1 MAFRH
6 PFKRSKLKGGFDVSN
21 DRPAIT
27 ITQLTRYLKRV
38 VEGNRHLQDVWLRG
52 EISNYKKHSR
62 GHMYLTLKDS
72 NSRISAVMFA
82 ADNQSLLF
90 SPEDGMTVLVR
101 GQVSV
106 YEPYGQYQL
115 YIKEMQQDG
124 VGNLFLAFEQLKK
137 KLEAEGMFDPRVK
150 KPLPAFPQTIGII
163 TSPTGAAIRD
173 MFTTVKRRYPAA
185 KLMVFPVLVQG
196 DQAAPS
202 IVKAI
207 ERANATEHVEV
218 LIVGRGGGSIEDL
231 WAFNEE
237 QVARAIFQSVLPIVS
252 AVGHETDFT
261 IADFVADLRAA
272 TPTAAAELVVPNIM
286 DIEERLLDR
295 LHRLKTAMTKRID
308 RQKDRLTSFDNA
320 YAFRYPSQLVRQ
332 KELDLDRLMERLVTR
347 SQQHMH
353 QAGLRLSQMERLL
366 FKHHPEAELK
376 RAGKELIQIQDRL
389 TRAMGQAKETRGQ
402 HFRHLLSQLNAY
414 SPLNVMERGYSLT
427 YKEGHLVKSIHEVDN
442 GESLNVK
449 LKDGELNVKVME
461 KKGD

>member
-1 MAFRH
+1 M
-6 PFKRSKLKGGFDVSN
+6 PN

-62 GHMYLTLKDS
+62 GHMYLTLKDAG
-72 NSRISAVMFA
+72 SRISAVMFA
-82 ADNQSLLF
+82 SDNQSLVF
-90 SPEDGMTVLVR
+90 TPEDGMTVLVR

-124 VGNLFLAFEQLKK
+124 VGNLFLAYEQLKK
-137 KLEAEGMFDPRVK
+137 KLEAEGLFDPRLK
-150 KPLPAFPQTIGII
+150 KPLPSFPQTIGII

-185 KLMVFPVLVQG
+185 KLIVFPVLVQG
-196 DQAAPS
+196 EQASSS
-202 IVKAI
+202 IAKAI
-207 ERANATEHVEV
+207 EKANATRQVEV

-237 QVARAIFQSVLPIVS
+237 RVARAIFQSALPIVS

-286 DIEERLLDR
+286 DIEARLLDR
-295 LHRLKTAMTKRID
+295 LHRLKIAMTKKLD
-308 RQKDRLTSFDNA
+308 RQKERLAALDNA

-347 SQQHMH
+347 SRHHVH
-353 QAGLRLSQMERLL
+353 QAGTHLSQMERLL
-366 FKHHPEAELK
+366 YKHHPEAELK
-376 RAGKELIQIQDRL
+376 RAGKELTLLQERL
-389 TRAMGQAKETRGQ
+389 VRAMGLTKETNQQR
-402 HFRHLLSQLNAY
+402 FRHIISQLNAY

-427 YKEGHLVKSIHEVDN
+427 YKEGKLVKSVHDVEN
-442 GESLNVK
+442 EASLQVK
-449 LKDGELNVKVME
+449 LKDGELTVKVVE
-461 KKGD
+461 KKGARVE

>member
-1 MAFRH
+1 
-6 PFKRSKLKGGFDVSN
+6 VSN

-52 EISNYKKHSR
+52 EISNFKKHSR
-62 GHMYLTLKDS
+62 GHMYLTLKDA
-72 NSRISAVMFA
+72 NSRISAVMFS

-90 SPEDGMTVLVR
+90 TPEDGMTVLVR

-137 KLEAEGMFDPRVK
+137 KLEAEGLFDPRIK
-150 KPLPAFPQTIGII
+150 KPLPAFPQTIGIV

-185 KLMVFPVLVQG
+185 RLIVFPVLVQG
-196 DQAAPS
+196 EQAAPS
-202 IVKAI
+202 IAKAI
-207 ERANATEHVEV
+207 ELANRTGHVEV

-237 QVARAIFQSVLPIVS
+237 QVARAIFHSTLPIVS

-272 TPTAAAELVVPNIM
+272 TPTAAAELVVPNLM
-286 DIEERLLDR
+286 DIEERLMDR
-295 LHRLKTAMTKRID
+295 LHRLKIAMTKKLD
-308 RQKDRLTSFDNA
+308 RQKDRLASLDKT
-320 YAFRYPSQLVRQ
+320 YAFRFPSQLVRQ

-347 SQQHMH
+347 SRQHVH
-353 QAGLRLSQMERLL
+353 QAGTNLNQMERLL
-366 FKHHPEAELK
+366 YKHHPDAELK
-376 RAGKELIQIQDRL
+376 RAGKELFQLQDRL
-389 TRAMGQAKETRGQ
+389 TRAMGLTKETNQQR
-402 HFRHLLSQLNAY
+402 FRHILSQLNAY

-427 YKEGHLVKSIHEVDN
+427 YKEGNLVKSIHEVEN
-442 GESLNVK
+442 GESIQVK
-449 LKDGELNVKVME
+449 LKDGELNVKVVD
-461 KKGD
+461 KKERESNVTTGS